1 MLILA
6 FLNVFSYLGLGR
18 FYELTERMSKMEATV
33 GPIVSK
39 LDSILSRIDDA
50 KRIKKQKKEA
60 MANFITNI
68 EEDDQRK
75 F

>member
-1 MLILA
+1 
-6 FLNVFSYLGLGR
+6 
-18 FYELTERMSKMEATV
+18 MEATV

-50 KRIKKQKKEA
+50 KRIKQQKKAA

-68 EEDDQRK
+68 EEDEQCEYSK
-75 F
+75 ATPQ

>member
-1 MLILA
+1 MDSHLH
-6 FLNVFSYLGLGR
+6 VFVDLGR

>member
-1 MLILA
+1 
-6 FLNVFSYLGLGR
+6 
-18 FYELTERMSKMEATV
+18 MSRMEATV

-50 KRIKKQKKEA
+50 KRIKQQKKAA

-68 EEDDQRK
+68 EEDEQRE
-75 F
+75 

>member
-1 MLILA
+1 
-6 FLNVFSYLGLGR
+6 
-18 FYELTERMSKMEATV
+18 MSRMEATV

-50 KRIKKQKKEA
+50 KRIKQQKKAA

-68 EEDDQRK
+68 EEDEQCEYSK
-75 F
+75 ATPS

>member
-1 MLILA
+1 MASHLH
-6 FLNVFSYLGLGR
+6 VFVDLGR

-68 EEDDQRK
+68 EEDDQCE